1 MRKIIVA
8 TCVVMGLSGCAGHES
23 VQQAAIQNC
32 LQVGISQSDPE
43 FPVCAR
49 SYALQKQDGALYQ
62 NYDLLE
68 DMRERNRDPRM
79 RRRADVFRN

>member
-8 TCVVMGLSGCAGHES
+8 TCALMGLGACAGQES
-23 VQQAAIQNC
+23 VRQAAIDSC
-32 LQVGISQSDPE
+32 LRVGITQSDPE

-49 SYALQKQDGALYQ
+49 SYALQQQDGALYR

-68 DMRERNRDPRM
+68 DMRERDRDPRM